1 MEQFRHQGSAAL
13 HYLFLIILLAMPLL
27 MQGCTYSTIE
37 KRKASLAMLESTNLA
52 DQKQR
57 FGDLAT
63 LDGTRW
69 LQQGKNGDLT
79 IHRFHWEIPGAVMIH
94 RQAFLYSG
102 VEGRWYPDY
111 LNALVLFQFDLETGE
126 LEEIHG
132 TGYPDI
138 EVDFKIP
145 MHVLPSGKVIYNH
158 GNWGWCRCDGENS
171 LVIES
176 ASVREVLTPL
186 TEEQY
191 KAALQ
196 RRSENYAAQQREVT
210 IEKERRSAERAE
222 LIARGLAGLS
232 QGYIE
237 ASAQSQQLEDKQHAF
252 LRDLQR
258 DLNNQQ
264 IAREQAVRAQQQ
276 DTASSGMLSSGI
288 NKATLPIESRPAA
301 YSNKIPNVDQGLNKQ
316 PKVQNTAITPAKPNN
331 SEHTDREEVKRQ
343 AFNEAILVCT
353 KPDASRHFQC
363 KTPVD
368 VISGGPADKDWATPE
383 ALVNWASSS
392 CPDARKLPSTTHLV
406 WGCGF
411 AATNNSNSMDRSA
424 GVDVKGRNI
433 YYCTPKETSCRRTE
447 P

>member
-1 MEQFRHQGSAAL
+1 MEQFRHQGSTML
-13 HYLFLIILLAMPLL
+13 HHLFLIILMAMPLL

-37 KRKASLAMLESTNLA
+37 KRKASLAMLESTNLV

-63 LDGTRW
+63 LDGTYW
-69 LQQGKNGDLT
+69 LQQGKNGGLT

-94 RQAFLYSG
+94 RQAFLYNG
-102 VEGRWYPDY
+102 DEGRWHPDY
-111 LNALVLFQFDLETGE
+111 LNALVLFQFDVKTGE

-176 ASVREVLTPL
+176 ASGREVLTPL

-264 IAREQAVRAQQQ
+264 IAREQALRAQQQ
-276 DTASSGMLSSGI
+276 DTVSPGRSTTGGRLDNNTLTILEAPEDRSVKALGGGSASRQAS
-288 NKATLPIESRPAA
+288 PAV
-301 YSNKIPNVDQGLNKQ
+301 KIHTPPPNV
-316 PKVQNTAITPAKPNN
+316 AAKPDYSGCFLTKGSDSWLSYQSLEGAERQLN
-331 SEHTDREEVKRQ
+331 SRIKDRCFMRGDGRYTLSNLRCENIDNTTPRNPTAQPSYRCSADFACTD
-343 AFNEAILVCT
+343 AWTC
-353 KPDASRHFQC
+353 PASPS
-363 KTPVD
+363 K
-368 VISGGPADKDWATPE
+368 
-383 ALVNWASSS
+383 SSS
-392 CPDARKLPSTTHLV
+392 Q
-406 WGCGF
+406 
-411 AATNNSNSMDRSA
+411 
-424 GVDVKGRNI
+424 
-433 YYCTPKETSCRRTE
+433 
-447 P
+447 

>member
-1 MEQFRHQGSAAL
+1 MEQFRHQGSVAL
-13 HYLFLIILLAMPLL
+13 HYLFLIILIAISLL

-37 KRKASLAMLESTNLA
+37 KRKASLAMLESTNLV

-63 LDGTRW
+63 LDGTYW

-79 IHRFHWEIPGAVMIH
+79 IHRFHWEIPGAVMVH
-94 RQAFLYSG
+94 RQAFLYNG
-102 VEGRWYPDY
+102 VEGRWHPDY

-132 TGYPDI
+132 TGYPDL

-145 MHVLPSGKVIYNH
+145 MRVLEGGKVIYNH

-176 ASVREVLTPL
+176 ASGRELLIPL

-222 LIARGLAGLS
+222 LITRGLAGLS

-237 ASAQSQQLEDKQHAF
+237 ASAQSQQLEDRQHAF

-264 IAREQAVRAQQQ
+264 TAREQAARAQQQ
-276 DTASSGMLSSGI
+276 DTASPGRSTGGKPDNNPLTILEAPEDRSV
-288 NKATLPIESRPAA
+288 KAPGGLGSASRQTSPAA
-301 YSNKIPNVDQGLNKQ
+301 EIRTPPPNV
-316 PKVQNTAITPAKPNN
+316 PAKPDL
-331 SEHTDREEVKRQ
+331 SHCV
-343 AFNEAILVCT
+343 
-353 KPDASRHFQC
+353 P
-363 KTPVD
+363 
-368 VISGGPADKDWATPE
+368 
-383 ALVNWASSS
+383 
-392 CPDARKLPSTTHLV
+392 
-406 WGCGF
+406 
-411 AATNNSNSMDRSA
+411 
-424 GVDVKGRNI
+424 VKGRTADFAYDAMQTAKDRLFSEIERRCRIGFGNGNYQISNLNCENLDDRGPLNPEGKPI
-433 YYCTPKETSCRRTE
+433 YKCTADYTCEDAVSCPASPSRNSSQ
-447 P
+447 